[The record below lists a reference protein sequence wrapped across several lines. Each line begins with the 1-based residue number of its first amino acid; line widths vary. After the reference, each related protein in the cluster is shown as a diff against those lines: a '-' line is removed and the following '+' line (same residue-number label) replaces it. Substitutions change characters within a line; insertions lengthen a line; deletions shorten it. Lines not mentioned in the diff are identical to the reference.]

1 MRSIGSINENEW
13 KGKPARLLG
22 TSWFSR
28 LCLRRRAG
36 GSAERTLSGG
46 ILFRKHILMQ
56 NELPAVSDRPIQ
68 PENLKPVLITRSK
81 VGETRQLEREPG
93 CRGSPPCRTGVQRHC
108 PCLPLPR
115 VRKWVKLA
123 SWNANRGAGV
133 TPCRTGVQRHC
144 PCLPLPRVRKW
155 VKLASWN
162 ANRGPGALPLVGVTW
177 RPSRRR
183 SEPELR

>member
-13 KGKPARLLG
+13 KGKPAQRLG
-22 TSWFSR
+22 TSRFSR

-36 GSAERTLSGG
+36 GSAERTLSAG

-56 NELPAVSDRPIQ
+56 NVLPAVSDRPIQ
-68 PENLKPVLITRSK
+68 LENLKPALITRSK
-81 VGETRQLEREPG
+81 VREI
-93 CRGSPPCRTGVQRHC
+93 SPVGTRTGVQGFN

-123 SWNANRGAGV
+123 NRNANRGAGGHPLPSPATRSKAREISPV
-133 TPCRTGVQRHC
+133 GTRTGVQGFNPCRAGVQGHC
-144 PCLPLPRVRKW
+144 PW
-155 VKLASWN
+155 
-162 ANRGPGALPLVGVTW
+162 GVTW

-183 SEPELR
+183 SEPALR